1 MNWNDLLSAALDI
14 GEQMHVSGAEIYRV
28 EDCIQRLCRAYGAI
42 DVDVFTI
49 TSSIVLTIQDPGGNR
64 WTQTRRIEKAENN
77 LWRVDQMNKLSREMC
92 QKRLS
97 YEAYQQRFQS
107 IMAQPRYPQWVECI
121 AYAII
126 AGAFTLF
133 VSSALQDAI
142 VAMFVGAALKGA
154 LYLNRKLQFNRV
166 FSSILASFIVTALA
180 FFLQWIG
187 LAEHA
192 DHIVIGNIM
201 LLIPGAALTNS
212 LRDMISGDTMSGIL
226 RFMEACIVALAIASG
241 YILAGFVL
249 GGIMI

>member
-1 MNWNDLLSAALDI
+1 MNWNNLLSASLDI
-14 GEQMHVSGAEIYRV
+14 GEQMQVSGAEIYRV
-28 EDCIQRLCRAYGAI
+28 EDCIQRICRAYGAT

-49 TSSIVLTIQDPGGNR
+49 TSSIVLTIQDPSGNR

-77 LWRVDQMNKLSREMC
+77 LELVDQLNKLSREMC

-97 YEAYQQRFQS
+97 YESYLERFQD
-107 IMAQPRYPQWVECI
+107 IMAKPRYPQWVEYLT
-121 AYAII
+121 YALI

-133 VSSALQDAI
+133 VGSSLQDAL
-142 VAMFVGAALKGA
+142 VSMLVGAALKGTV
-154 LYLNRKLQFNRV
+154 YTNRKLQFNRV
-166 FSSILASFIVTALA
+166 FSSIIASFVVSVLA
-180 FFLQWIG
+180 FLAQWTGI
-187 LAEHA
+187 AENA
-192 DHIVIGNIM
+192 DLITIGNIM

-249 GGIMI
+249 GGIMV

>member
-28 EDCIQRLCRAYGAI
+28 EDCIQRICRAYGAT

-49 TSSIVLTIQDPGGNR
+49 TSSIVLTIQDPSGNR

-77 LWRVDQMNKLSREMC
+77 LDLVDQLNKLSREMC

-97 YEAYQQRFQS
+97 YEAYQQRFQK
-107 IMAQPRYPQWVECI
+107 ILAQPRYPQWVEFIFYAVI
-121 AYAII
+121 AA
-126 AGAFTLF
+126 AFTLF
-133 VSSALQDAI
+133 VGSTLQDAF
-142 VAMFVGAALKGA
+142 VAMLIGLLLKA
-154 LYLNRKLQFNRV
+154 TMFLNRSLRFNRV
-166 FSSILASFIVTALA
+166 FSSILASFVVSAAAFLA
-180 FFLQWIG
+180 QWVG
-187 LAEHA
+187 LASHA

-249 GGIMI
+249 GGIMA